1 MNKTSKTLVVLTPA
15 FPANE
20 FETVWVRPKQLF
32 IRKLQEDFPTLNII
46 ILSFNYPLHKKEYLW
61 RGIKVIPFNGLQK
74 RRLRRVW
81 MWISVWRKLTQ
92 LRKEYDLLGL
102 FSFWCGECA
111 LVGKRFAAGRG
122 LKHFAWISGMDA
134 KKENNLVKL
143 IRPEAE
149 GLIAMSVFLQ
159 KEFYRN
165 HSVKAKHIIPIGIDP
180 AEFDTREQKRT
191 IDILGVGSLNDFKQ
205 YDMFIRIVKQL
216 SDSFPN
222 ITAVICGDGTEREN
236 LDREIRAA
244 GLQDRVTLTGLIRH
258 DEVLHYMQR
267 ARIFIH
273 PSAYEGFGAVCLEA
287 LYAGCQVISFCDPM
301 ELQVKHWHIVKS
313 EDEMREKA
321 LQLLKEFVPP
331 EKVMLYSMSE
341 SVKAVMRLF
350 EEQA

>member
-32 IRKLQEDFPTLNII
+32 IRKLQEDFPGLNII

>member
-32 IRKLQEDFPTLNII
+32 IRKLQEDFPGLNII

-313 EDEMREKA
+313 ENEMREKA

>member
-32 IRKLQEDFPTLNII
+32 IRKLQEDFPALNII

>member
-1 MNKTSKTLVVLTPA
+1 MQCQ
-15 FPANE
+15 F
-20 FETVWVRPKQLF
+20 
-32 IRKLQEDFPTLNII
+32 
-46 ILSFNYPLHKKEYLW
+46 
-61 RGIKVIPFNGLQK
+61 
-74 RRLRRVW
+74 
-81 MWISVWRKLTQ
+81 
-92 LRKEYDLLGL
+92 
-102 FSFWCGECA
+102 
-111 LVGKRFAAGRG
+111 
-122 LKHFAWISGMDA
+122 
-134 KKENNLVKL
+134 
-143 IRPEAE
+143 
-149 GLIAMSVFLQ
+149 FLQ

-258 DEVLHYMQR
+258 DEVLHYMLR

-313 EDEMREKA
+313 EDEMWEKA

>member
-32 IRKLQEDFPTLNII
+32 IRKLQEDFPALNII

-236 LDREIRAA
+236 LDSEIRAA

-258 DEVLHYMQR
+258 DQVLHYMQR

>member
-267 ARIFIH
+267 DRIFIH
-273 PSAYEGFGAVCLEA
+273 PSAYEGIGAV
-287 LYAGCQVISFCDPM
+287 
-301 ELQVKHWHIVKS
+301 
-313 EDEMREKA
+313 
-321 LQLLKEFVPP
+321 
-331 EKVMLYSMSE
+331 
-341 SVKAVMRLF
+341 
-350 EEQA
+350 